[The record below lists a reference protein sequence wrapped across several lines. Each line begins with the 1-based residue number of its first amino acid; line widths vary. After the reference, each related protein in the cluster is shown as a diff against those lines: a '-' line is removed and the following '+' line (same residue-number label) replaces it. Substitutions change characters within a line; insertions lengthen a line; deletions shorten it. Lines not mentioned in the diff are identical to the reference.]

1 EAKISALGNSAKDTK
16 AIMDNAL
23 ESVKGTSFGM
33 GEAATT
39 AANAV
44 AAGIKPGKELTQY
57 LTNTAD
63 AAAIA
68 GADMSEMG
76 SIMNKVQTQNKA
88 YNGELQQLSDRGLPV
103 YQWLAKEANVTAEEV
118 TEMASKGE
126 ISSKMLQSAIQ
137 NNIGGAAKEMGKKSF
152 TAAMSTMWAALGR
165 VGAAFL
171 DAGGK
176 GGGFF
181 SKLKPI
187 MNNLTDT
194 FDNMGPVAE
203 KWGVALGNAF
213 AKVIEGVTGIVK
225 WYQDLDKGTQK
236 TLGGI
241 VKWLA
246 ITLVTV

>member
-1 EAKISALGNSAKDTK
+1 KQQTNAINAKKDEYGRLNQYYRENFSMAGRLSNSFRSIGTSMQGVGGKAQNMGRTLTSSITKPALAAGGALAGIAITKGFGRLVEIDTAKAKLSALGNSAKDTNT
-16 AIMDNAL
+16 IMDNAL

-44 AAGIKPGKELTQY
+44 AAGIKPGKQLTQY

-103 YQWLAKEANVTAEEV
+103 YQWLAKEANISAEEV

-126 ISSKMLQSAIQ
+126 ISSKMLQNAIK
-137 NNIGGAAKEMGKKSF
+137 NNIGGAAKEMGQKSF
-152 TAAMSTMWAALGR
+152 TA
-165 VGAAFL
+165 
-171 DAGGK
+171 
-176 GGGFF
+176 
-181 SKLKPI
+181 
-187 MNNLTDT
+187 
-194 FDNMGPVAE
+194 
-203 KWGVALGNAF
+203 
-213 AKVIEGVTGIVK
+213 
-225 WYQDLDKGTQK
+225 
-236 TLGGI
+236 
-241 VKWLA
+241 
-246 ITLVTV
+246 